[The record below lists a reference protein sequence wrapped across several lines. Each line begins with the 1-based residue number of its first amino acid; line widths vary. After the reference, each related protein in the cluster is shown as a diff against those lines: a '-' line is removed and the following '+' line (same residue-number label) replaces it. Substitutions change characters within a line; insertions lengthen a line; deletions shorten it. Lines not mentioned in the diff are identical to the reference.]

1 MEGIRHHDC
10 NSRVKRKIYF
20 SFKKNSFMKN
30 KRSLVSLD
38 EFSCSVPIHAPY
50 T

>member
-10 NSRVKRKIYF
+10 NSRVKRPV
-20 SFKKNSFMKN
+20 KN
-30 KRSLVSLD
+30 KCSLVSLD
-38 EFSCSVPIHAPY
+38 EFSSSVP